1 MTEACAP
8 PRDGE
13 DAAAVIRRLESL
25 SAYLASLERAVDA
38 MRVARLDAAREDLLR
53 NFGQRIARDIVT
65 AQEEAATEAC
75 FWLREAIARLQ
86 AGGGAGQGAAK

>member
-25 SAYLASLERAVDA
+25 SAYLTSLERVVAA
-38 MRVARLDAAREDLLR
+38 MEEARLGWVRDDLVR
-53 NFGQRIARDIVT
+53 NVGQRCAASIATR
-65 AQEEAATEAC
+65 EEES
-75 FWLREAIARLQ
+75 ARLACDALRQ
-86 AGGGAGQGAAK
+86 VVVRLEAQRDGQGAGQ